1 MCFNFVNRRKYL
13 ANVWNSRYL
22 LSMDI
27 VVTNEHKHNSSNEL
41 ISIKNNDWNVNL
53 DNAFYMGKILI
64 GYYRVFPGW
73 LLICRTIDDTEAK
86 IKRFDGNS
94 NVIISTPY
102 IFYRDLKKENLEF
115 LIIECDNIYDQM
127 SNKEI
132 IDLVRMTSKIIIKI
146 IQHPLRQDQMDTMTL
161 IPLV

>member
-1 MCFNFVNRRKYL
+1 
-13 ANVWNSRYL
+13 
-22 LSMDI
+22 MDI
-27 VVTNEHKHNSSNEL
+27 VVTNDHKHNSSNEL

-102 IFYRDLKKENLEF
+102 IFYRDLKKENLDF

-146 IQHPLRQDQMDTMTL
+146 IQHPFRQDQMDTMTL

>member
-1 MCFNFVNRRKYL
+1 M
-13 ANVWNSRYL
+13 
-22 LSMDI
+22 
-27 VVTNEHKHNSSNEL
+27 VTNDHKHNSSNEL

-102 IFYRDLKKENLEF
+102 IFYRDLKKENLDF

>member
-1 MCFNFVNRRKYL
+1 
-13 ANVWNSRYL
+13 
-22 LSMDI
+22 MDI
-27 VVTNEHKHNSSNEL
+27 VVTNDHKHNSSNEL

-102 IFYRDLKKENLEF
+102 IFYRDLKKENLDF

>member
-27 VVTNEHKHNSSNEL
+27 VVTNDHKHNSSNEL

-102 IFYRDLKKENLEF
+102 IFYRDLKKENLDF

>member
-1 MCFNFVNRRKYL
+1 
-13 ANVWNSRYL
+13 
-22 LSMDI
+22 
-27 VVTNEHKHNSSNEL
+27 
-41 ISIKNNDWNVNL
+41 
-53 DNAFYMGKILI
+53 
-64 GYYRVFPGW
+64 
-73 LLICRTIDDTEAK
+73 
-86 IKRFDGNS
+86 
-94 NVIISTPY
+94 VIISTPY
-102 IFYRDLKKENLEF
+102 IFYRDLKKENLDF

>member
-13 ANVWNSRYL
+13 ANVWNSWYL

-27 VVTNEHKHNSSNEL
+27 VVTNDHKHNSSNKL

-102 IFYRDLKKENLEF
+102 IFYRDLKKENLDF

>member
-13 ANVWNSRYL
+13 ANVWNSWYL

-27 VVTNEHKHNSSNEL
+27 VVTNDHKHNSSNEL

-102 IFYRDLKKENLEF
+102 IFYRDLKKENLDF

-161 IPLV
+161 IHLV

>member
-1 MCFNFVNRRKYL
+1 M
-13 ANVWNSRYL
+13 
-22 LSMDI
+22 
-27 VVTNEHKHNSSNEL
+27 
-41 ISIKNNDWNVNL
+41 
-53 DNAFYMGKILI
+53 
-64 GYYRVFPGW
+64 
-73 LLICRTIDDTEAK
+73 
-86 IKRFDGNS
+86 
-94 NVIISTPY
+94 IISTPY

>member
-1 MCFNFVNRRKYL
+1 M
-13 ANVWNSRYL
+13 
-22 LSMDI
+22 
-27 VVTNEHKHNSSNEL
+27 
-41 ISIKNNDWNVNL
+41 
-53 DNAFYMGKILI
+53 
-64 GYYRVFPGW
+64 
-73 LLICRTIDDTEAK
+73 
-86 IKRFDGNS
+86 
-94 NVIISTPY
+94 IISTPY
-102 IFYRDLKKENLEF
+102 IFYRDLKKENLDF

>member
-13 ANVWNSRYL
+13 ANVWNSWYL

-27 VVTNEHKHNSSNEL
+27 VVTNDHKHNSSNEL

-102 IFYRDLKKENLEF
+102 IFYRDLKKENLDF

>member
-13 ANVWNSRYL
+13 ANVGNSRYL

-27 VVTNEHKHNSSNEL
+27 VVTNDHKHNSSNEL

-102 IFYRDLKKENLEF
+102 IFYRDLKKENLDF